1 MIKLLLISFIICSIF
16 SLLLFIQVIRKKIS
30 FLRFCVFVSLQLL
43 FGFIFFY
50 NTIHGIAS
58 KFRNIKHHVVGRAK
72 DCDCKKN
79 DLIKNDYKTVHR
91 PMAIAVTNNGLILD
105 HKVLK
110 KRLKLNKLVNVVE
123 GDGFYMID
131 AKNSEQC
138 LTPLAEKRL
147 KELGKLFRS
156 VIESEENKKDYFVI
170 SSMTR
175 TEAQQE
181 IIRKQYPRAATK
193 GFSTHSYGVSFDI
206 SEIISFGKCSSAQK
220 ALKVAL
226 SKMQREKKIL
236 LCPETKCIHVT
247 VIK

>member
-1 MIKLLLISFIICSIF
+1 
-16 SLLLFIQVIRKKIS
+16 
-30 FLRFCVFVSLQLL
+30 
-43 FGFIFFY
+43 
-50 NTIHGIAS
+50 
-58 KFRNIKHHVVGRAK
+58 
-72 DCDCKKN
+72 
-79 DLIKNDYKTVHR
+79 
-91 PMAIAVTNNGLILD
+91 MAIAVTNNGLILD

-110 KRLKLNKLVNVVE
+110 KRLKLKKLVNVVE

-138 LTPLAEKRL
+138 LTSLAEKRL

-226 SKMQREKKIL
+226 SKLQREKKIL
-236 LCPETKCIHVT
+236 LCPETECIHVT

>member
-1 MIKLLLISFIICSIF
+1 
-16 SLLLFIQVIRKKIS
+16 
-30 FLRFCVFVSLQLL
+30 
-43 FGFIFFY
+43 
-50 NTIHGIAS
+50 
-58 KFRNIKHHVVGRAK
+58 
-72 DCDCKKN
+72 
-79 DLIKNDYKTVHR
+79 
-91 PMAIAVTNNGLILD
+91 
-105 HKVLK
+105 LK
-110 KRLKLNKLVNVVE
+110 KLVNVVE
-123 GDGFYMID
+123 GDGFYMIN

-147 KELGKLFRS
+147 KELGLLFRS
-156 VIESEENKKDYFVI
+156 LIENEENKKDYFVI

-181 IIRKQYPRAATK
+181 NIRKLYPRAATK

-220 ALKVAL
+220 ALKLAL
-226 SKMQREKKIL
+226 SKMQSEKKIL